1 MPRANVGDIELYYQI
16 HGDGF
21 PLLMIQGFS
30 GGHDAWFFQT
40 RAFKKKYK
48 VIVFDN
54 RGIGKTQRSP
64 TPYTVKTMA
73 DDAVGLLNHL
83 GIGKAHI
90 LGMSLGGIVAQEI
103 AINYPAKVEK
113 LVLVCTTTGDD
124 EISNIHPD
132 MLKAMGLKEGD
143 TQPELRSLDFRKT
156 TTGIV
161 SLAFNKRLYRLINV
175 PLVKLYMKR
184 VDMEGLIQQ
193 MEAVVGHS
201 TGDRIN
207 TIKAPTL
214 VLTGTEDRV
223 ISPHSSDEIAG
234 KIPDAR
240 LVKLEGGSHAFFLE
254 MRKEFNRE
262 VLDFLKNGQDNCPVS

>member
-1 MPRANVGDIELYYQI
+1 MPRANVGDIELYYQV

-21 PLLMIQGFS
+21 PLLMIQGYI
-30 GGHDAWFFQT
+30 GGHNAWFFQT
-40 RAFKKKYK
+40 RTFKKFYK

-54 RGIGKTQRSP
+54 RGIGKTQKSQA
-64 TPYTVKTMA
+64 PYTVKTMA

-83 GIGKAHI
+83 GIDKAYI
-90 LGMSLGGIVAQEI
+90 LGMSLGGMVAQEI
-103 AINYPAKVEK
+103 AINYPEKVEK

-124 EISNIHPD
+124 ELANVHPD
-132 MLKAMGLKEGD
+132 MLKALGLKEGD
-143 TQPELRSLDFRKT
+143 TQPDLRSLDFRQT
-156 TTGIV
+156 TTAIV

-175 PLVKLYMKR
+175 PLVKLFMKL
-184 VDMEGLIQQ
+184 VDMEGLKQQ
-193 MEAVVGHS
+193 LEAVNGHN
-201 TGDRIN
+201 TGDRIHGIN
-207 TIKAPTL
+207 APTL

-223 ISPHSSDEIAG
+223 ISPLSSEQIAG

-262 VLDFLKNGQDNCPVS
+262 VLDFSRN

>member
-1 MPRANVGDIELYYQI
+1 MPRANVGDIELFYQV

-21 PLLMIQGFS
+21 PLLLIQGYS

-40 RAFKKKYK
+40 RAFKKYYK

-64 TPYTVKTMA
+64 IPYTVKTMA

-83 GIGKAHI
+83 GIERAHI
-90 LGMSLGGIVAQEI
+90 LGMSLGGIVAQEV
-103 AINYPAKVEK
+103 AINYPEKVEK
-113 LVLVCTTTGDD
+113 LVLVCTTTGED
-124 EISNIHPD
+124 EITNMHPD
-132 MLKAMGLKEGD
+132 MLKAMGLKGGD
-143 TQPELRSLDFRKT
+143 TQPELRSLDFGKT
-156 TTGIV
+156 TTAIV
-161 SLAFNKRLYRLINV
+161 SLAFNKPLYRLINV

-201 TGDRIN
+201 TSDRIS

-223 ISPHSSDEIAG
+223 VSPHSSEEIAG
-234 KIPDAR
+234 RIPAAR

-254 MRKEFNRE
+254 MRNEFNKE
-262 VLDFLKNGQDNCPVS
+262 VLDFLSNG